1 MASVPAPADGGSART
16 GLRKI
21 LLSPA
26 WWAGHVFVIAA
37 VLVMLRLG
45 LWQWHRSQ
53 SASGGIQN
61 WAYAFQW
68 PCFAVFTIVLWVKTI
83 RLETGDPDE
92 AEASTSRFAAKALPE
107 PAIKKGPGVRIGI
120 MTTPEPTD
128 VEDVEVAT
136 YNAYLARLN
145 ARDAALP
152 NASRRAG

>member
-1 MASVPAPADGGSART
+1 MASVTGPAGGGSART
-16 GLRKI
+16 GWRKI

-53 SASGGIQN
+53 SNSGGVQN

-68 PCFAVFTIVLWVKTI
+68 PCFAVFAIVLWVKTI
-83 RLETGDPDE
+83 RLEMTDPDE
-92 AEASTSRFAAKALPE
+92 AAASTSRFAARSLPE
-107 PAIKKGPGVRIGI
+107 PAITKGPGVRIGI
-120 MTTPEPTD
+120 MTTPETMD
-128 VEDVEVAT
+128 EDDTEMAA
-136 YNAYLARLN
+136 YNDYLARLN
-145 ARDAALP
+145 ARAAAVP